1 MAQNKIIKGR
11 NNAVVITFSGVDLT
25 DFTTKIEATYGDD
38 TRNDVDDPLDVV
50 VDSATQLS
58 LFYGDT
64 TETENQYWQIIGFS
78 PTFPLGLEL
87 TSECLGNLGRST
99 VCE

>member
-1 MAQNKIIKGR
+1 MSQNKIIKGR

-25 DFTTKIEATYGDD
+25 TFTKIDATYGSD
-38 TRNDVDDPLDVV
+38 TRNSTDNPDDVV

-64 TETENQYWQIIGFS
+64 TETENQYWEIIGFS
-78 PTFPLGLEL
+78 ATFTLGLEL